1 MESMKLAPAEEEN
14 KKMVPTR
21 FSKADQE
28 HGDNACRLKC
38 EVAFTKGKKFGVKS
52 IIK

>member
-1 MESMKLAPAEEEN
+1 MESMKLAPAEGEK

-21 FSKADQE
+21 FSKADRE

-52 IIK
+52 VIK